1 MKISIELLVFYEI
14 VTEPDF
20 RQQPKNLV
28 KHMLQLI
35 IYKNWQRLTRITNK
49 FTEIEK
55 IRIYFSS
62 YLKKIIL

>member
-28 KHMLQLI
+28 KYMLQLI
-35 IYKNWQRLTRITNK
+35 
-49 FTEIEK
+49 
-55 IRIYFSS
+55 
-62 YLKKIIL
+62 